1 MSRLKEKNMAMAE
14 NPTLELRGIYRDE
27 LRAGDGHLIWDRGWT
42 SNTIVTGFRSLLATF
57 VGSVSPSLG
66 IQGLR
71 VGQGVDA
78 WDTNGPPA
86 PTPAQTALVDPNPF
100 LVPLTSLQ
108 IDYLNGGTVTTT
120 PTNRLQIVATLGPN
134 VPPWPDANHVVANLR
149 EFGLVGTL
157 NGVETLM
164 NYVTHPVIVKDPSS
178 TLTRTILLVF

>member
-1 MSRLKEKNMAMAE
+1 MEQTM
-14 NPTLELRGIYRDE
+14 PTTEMPTVKLHGMYCDVLRGP
-27 LRAGDGHLIWDRGWT
+27 DGRVIWDRGWT
-42 SNTIVTGFRSLLATF
+42 SNTIVTAFRNLLATF
-57 VGSVSPSLG
+57 VGGVSPTVG

-78 WDTNGPPA
+78 WDTTGPPA
-86 PTPAQTALVDPNPF
+86 PTPAQTALVDPNPY
-100 LVPLTSLQ
+100 LAPKAALQ
-108 IDYLNGGTVTTT
+108 INYLSGGSVSTS

-134 VPPWPDANHVVANLR
+134 MPSWPDPNHVAANLR

-178 TLTRTILLVF
+178 TLTRTIWLVF